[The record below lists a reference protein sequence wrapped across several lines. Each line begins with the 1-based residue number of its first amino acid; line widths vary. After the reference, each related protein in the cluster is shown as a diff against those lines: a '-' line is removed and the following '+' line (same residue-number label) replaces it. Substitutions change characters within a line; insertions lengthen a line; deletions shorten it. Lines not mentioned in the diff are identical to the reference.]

1 MESLDPR
8 IPNSSY
14 AMMIMMMIMMM
25 MIFDVSSGKTTH
37 LDDQSYIVYKR
48 EKKG

>member
-25 MIFDVSSGKTTH
+25 IFDVSSGKTAH
-37 LDDQSYIVYKR
+37 LVDQSYIVYRR